1 MLPPTIFVLAGGS
14 FGTVGMD
21 ASPGQLTAPAG
32 FESSLTD
39 ERGPVRQ
46 PFTSGECRSS
56 MAAAGARL
64 RSAPPGNGDKRTAP
78 TMSLRAFA
86 ALMEL

>member
-1 MLPPTIFVLAGGS
+1 
-14 FGTVGMD
+14 
-21 ASPGQLTAPAG
+21 
-32 FESSLTD
+32 
-39 ERGPVRQ
+39 
-46 PFTSGECRSS
+46 

-78 TMSLRAFA
+78 AMSLRAFA